1 MAQGLEIYDE
11 GGSPTISVTTS
22 LCRVLGKVDLTDSQ
36 GTIVC
41 EDSRLWACVYR
52 ISDGDSYPVKIT
64 IDGNKINWIY
74 LKDAIYGGGTSAYAK
89 GMRLIY
95 GSY

>member
-1 MAQGLEIYDE
+1 MPQGIEIYK

-36 GTIVC
+36 GAIVC

-52 ISDGDSYPVKIT
+52 ISDGGSYPVKIT
-64 IDGNKINWIY
+64 IDDNTINWIY
-74 LKDAIYGGGTSAYAK
+74 LTDAIYGVGTNDYAN

>member
-41 EDSRLWACVYR
+41 EDSRRAF
-52 ISDGDSYPVKIT
+52 T
-64 IDGNKINWIY
+64 AY
-74 LKDAIYGGGTSAYAK
+74 LTATHIQSKSQSTAT
-89 GMRLIY
+89 RLTGYI
-95 GSY
+95 